1 MQAVSCFGYV
11 HIHSFGIHGPQ
22 LCILLQCE
30 NKPLHLFL
38 LQYFILGCMILPEME
53 GMFIFAKKTVKAETC
68 CKLDTVFPKTP
79 NITSNFKVCLT
90 HVAFC
95 RGRKLQEY
103 DPLVHLWRLQT
114 ERLPRAYPNNPFIH
128 AYPTIPAFPVRQCS
142 FCDASQMFLWHL
154 FRTVRQNFHDF
165 VTKGKGYCVILHDT
179 VDTVMYHH
187 ATVATDRAVDP
198 TMTRIPYQLGAEAG
212 QSLVSPEAPP
222 PERLTMLTR
231 VKKTPTLQCKYKRK
245 MRN

>member
-1 MQAVSCFGYV
+1 
-11 HIHSFGIHGPQ
+11 
-22 LCILLQCE
+22 
-30 NKPLHLFL
+30 
-38 LQYFILGCMILPEME
+38 MILPEME
-53 GMFIFAKKTVKAETC
+53 GMFIFAKKNVKAETC
-68 CKLDTVFPKTP
+68 CKLGTVFPKTP

-103 DPLVHLWRLQT
+103 TQKKDQKNLAFSRPSMTHWCICGDCKLN
-114 ERLPRAYPNNPFIH
+114 AYPNNPFIH

-198 TMTRIPYQLGAEAG
+198 TMTRMPYQLGAEAG

-231 VKKTPTLQCKYKRK
+231 VKKHQLCNANIKER
-245 MRN
+245 